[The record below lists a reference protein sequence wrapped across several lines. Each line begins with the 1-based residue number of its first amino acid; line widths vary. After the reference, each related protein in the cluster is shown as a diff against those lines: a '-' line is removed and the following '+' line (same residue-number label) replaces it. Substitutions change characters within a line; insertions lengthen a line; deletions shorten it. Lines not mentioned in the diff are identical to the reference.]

1 MPSRPALL
9 RMKARSPQTIV
20 RSAHSVRS
28 AAATAAWL
36 IGQLV
41 YPVGIAPLQAA
52 DPQGIGVHIPA
63 EMLPQSSNGRLT
75 ASARRSPIVAAIAS
89 VESAVVNIKGNKT
102 IISKSATAGTVKQE
116 VSGMGAGVVI
126 DPRGYIITNLHVV
139 QDVPRIEVTLAGGQ
153 SMVANLLNYDLDT
166 DLALIKVDAADPL
179 PIIPFGKSEDLL
191 RGETV
196 IAIGN
201 PFGYQNTVTV
211 GVISALHRDVPVN
224 GTQQYRD
231 LIQTSADINP
241 GNSGGP
247 LVNIDGE
254 VVGINVAVR
263 VGAQG
268 IGFAIPI
275 DHALQVMAGL
285 IAAQRAEPV
294 GHGLSVGRIE
304 NPCNAR
310 WRVDDTSEGSMQ
322 IVSSRRGDGRAA
334 VADDL
339 IRPGDQLLSVDGSVL
354 PPPLAL
360 ELAVLDRHIGDTI
373 PCRIERNG
381 VERSAL
387 IALIESKPHVQTA
400 AASLRSDDVVWNS
413 LGVKLEEVD
422 ANEVRTSAE
431 AYQGGL
437 RVVAVRPLSPAA
449 TQKISIGDTIVGVA
463 NWQTPNWK
471 ALHWV
476 LENGELRSANDAKFY
491 VVRNN
496 RTFYVAMALAD
507 PTPVH

>member
-1 MPSRPALL
+1 
-9 RMKARSPQTIV
+9 MKICSHQRRV
-20 RSAHSVRS
+20 RSAGKAR
-28 AAATAAWL
+28 AAAVAACL
-36 IGQLV
+36 IGQVLCPCGPTGLLAGETAG
-41 YPVGIAPLQAA
+41 YGGAA
-52 DPQGIGVHIPA
+52 VELSA
-63 EMLPQSSNGRLT
+63 EMLPLQSSPAAG
-75 ASARRSPIVAAIAS
+75 AARRSPIVTAIAS

-102 IISKSATAGTVKQE
+102 IVSKTASAGTVKQE

-139 QDVPRIEVTLAGGQ
+139 QDVPKIEVTLASGE
-153 SMVANLLNYDLDT
+153 SRIASLLNYDLDT

-179 PIIPFGKSEDLL
+179 PTIPFGKSHDLL

-247 LVNIDGE
+247 LVNIEGQ
-254 VVGINVAVR
+254 VIGINVAVR

-275 DHALQVMAGL
+275 DHALDVMADL
-285 IAAQRAEPV
+285 IAAQRSDRV
-294 GHGLSVGRIE
+294 GHALSLSRVIE
-304 NPCNAR
+304 STGPR
-310 WRVDDTSEGSMQ
+310 WQVDDAPSG
-322 IVSSRRGDGRAA
+322 IVQAASSRRAEVAAESEELVRTGD
-334 VADDL
+334 L
-339 IRPGDQLLSVDGSVL
+339 LLSVDGYDC
-354 PPPLAL
+354 PAPLAL
-360 ELAVLDRHIGDTI
+360 ELALIGRRPGDTVA
-373 PCRIERNG
+373 CR
-381 VERSAL
+381 VEREGQTRPAVVPLSEAG
-387 IALIESKPHVQTA
+387 SQVQTA
-400 AASLRSDDVVWNS
+400 AAVDGGDEVWET
-413 LGVKLEEVD
+413 LGVTLEEVD
-422 ANEVRTSAE
+422 AAEVRTAAE

-437 RVVAVRPLSPAA
+437 RVVAVRPDSPAA
-449 TQKISIGDTIVGVA
+449 AQRISVGDTIVGVA

-471 ALHWV
+471 SLQWV
-476 LENGELRSANDAKFY
+476 LANGGLQDAGDAKFY

-496 RTFYVAMALAD
+496 RTFYVAMTVAAD
-507 PTPVH
+507 PRTR